1 MEHFANGVAIE
12 RDAIEVPDFIIQEL
26 VERDE
31 KSA

>member
-26 VERDE
+26 VAIRD
-31 KSA
+31 